1 MQRTGSW
8 NIDRYERER
17 EREKRERERERER
30 EGLLKSRELR
40 EVIELKR
47 ACSFSNGS
55 NLSLSFL
62 KKWEILSTKW
72 KLWRYSIKK
81 ERKSLSI

>member
-1 MQRTGSW
+1 M
-8 NIDRYERER
+8 RER

-62 KKWEILSTKW
+62 KK
-72 KLWRYSIKK
+72 
-81 ERKSLSI
+81 